1 MEFIQY
7 QTGRRVADVDD
18 FILNTIGFYV
28 GLSLWKYLSKKSKSY
43 LIKELI

>member
-7 QTGRRVADVDD
+7 QTGRGVADVDD

-28 GLSLWKYLSKKSKSY
+28 GFSLWKYLSEKKAN
-43 LIKELI
+43 LI